1 MTEKKEQKE
10 NKKIIKNIYSR
21 SCIGILR
28 VPVENKMLRKQKEN
42 NQIII

>member
-10 NKKIIKNIYSR
+10 N

-28 VPVENKMLRKQKEN
+28 MQEIKMLRKQKQN
-42 NQIII
+42 NQIIIIMVKYK

>member
-28 VPVENKMLRKQKEN
+28 VGNKMLRKQKEN